1 MFNED
6 AALWANFIFG
16 KAQLGDPRRTQRVV
30 RIANDLASNVGSSL
44 VKASA
49 DPASIEGAYRYSRNH
64 MISHEKIA
72 LAGFQRTDEIVKQRP
87 LVLSIQDTTGLSYKH
102 SVCEEL
108 GSVNSASKQSK
119 NPVGRTL
126 YVHSTLMIDA
136 QSEQILG
143 LANQDYFY
151 REQKLKGKSHQLQRR
166 KREDKES
173 FKWQKNQE
181 ALSNRVDTMENVID
195 VCDRE
200 ADIYEYLE
208 YQISAKNRFLV
219 RASENRLLNNP
230 QGKVRDII
238 NSLSVEAYYHIDI
251 KQKGGRKSRK
261 AKIALSYQEIKI
273 KKPQRAVGSKEI
285 TLNMIVCQEVS
296 DIDKNEKL
304 CWVLYTSEPIH
315 NVEDARRLVRY
326 YEVRWRV
333 EEFHKT
339 WKTDGTQVEELR
351 MQSRENLKRIAA
363 IQAFIAVRLMQLQDL
378 AQNNKQAELIPC
390 TSCFSQLSWKI
401 LWKKIEKKQPFPDE
415 TPSLNW
421 AYYAIAKLGGWYD
434 SKRTGR
440 VGVKALWTGWLK
452 LMDLV
457 EAYEIMKE
465 LQMED

>member
-30 RIANDLASNVGSSL
+30 HIANDLAANVGSSL

-64 MISHEKIA
+64 MISPEKIA

-87 LVLSIQDTTGLSYKH
+87 LVLAIQDTTGLSFRH
-102 SVCEEL
+102 SVCTEL
-108 GSVNSASKQSK
+108 GSVNSGSKLSK

-126 YVHSTLMIDA
+126 FVHSTLMLDA
-136 QSEQILG
+136 DSEQVLG
-143 LANQDYFY
+143 LAEQDYFY
-151 REQKLKGKSHQLQRR
+151 REKKIQGKTHQLQG
-166 KREDKES
+166 RERQEKES

-181 ALSNRVDTMENVID
+181 ALSNRMGTMENVID

-238 NSLSVEAYYHIDI
+238 KSLTAEAYYYVDI
-251 KQKGGRKSRK
+251 KQKGGRKGRK

-273 KKPQRAVGSKEI
+273 KRPQRATGQEEI
-285 TLNMIVCQEVS
+285 TLNMIVCQEVNA
-296 DIDKNEKL
+296 IDEKEKL
-304 CWVLYTSEPIH
+304 CWVLYTTEAINS
-315 NVEDARRLVRY
+315 VEDARKLVRY

-351 MQSRENLKRIAA
+351 MQSRENLKRIAV
-363 IQAFIAVRLMQLQDL
+363 IQAFVAVRLMQLQDL
-378 AQNNKQAELIPC
+378 AQNNEQAKLIPC
-390 TSCFSQLSWKI
+390 ISCFSPLSWKI
-401 LWKKIEKKQPFPDE
+401 LWKKTEKKQPFPDKI
-415 TPSLNW
+415 PSLNW

-440 VGVKALWTGWLK
+440 VGVKALWTGWIK